1 MIYNVIYSTFK
12 NTKGATKL
20 SRETGNTGYTR
31 WSSVWD
37 PHLQKH
43 IYQIEMAQRRTARF
57 IKHEYSR
64 DPGIIT
70 SVLQELELQA
80 LQERRKTSRLLVFHK
95 ITLQKVAIPLPPY
108 LQKPTRTDSTIPSK
122 KMRKDRLN
130 WRSAET
136 QLLCT

>member
-1 MIYNVIYSTFK
+1 MYPNVIYNVIYLTFK
-12 NTKGATKL
+12 NTKGSTKL

-31 WSSVWD
+31 RSSVWD
-37 PHLQKH
+37 PQKH
-43 IYQIEMAQRRTARF
+43 IYQIEMAQRRAARF

-70 SVLQELELQA
+70 SILQELELQA

-108 LQKPTRTDSTIPSK
+108 LQKH
-122 KMRKDRLN
+122 N
-130 WRSAET
+130 
-136 QLLCT
+136 